1 MSSARTK
8 SRSIQLPSGR
18 TEVTEVLETCEA
30 IQRRK
35 FNPFLLDVGRSIM
48 TLRKYFTYW
57 KTFSDHCLDA
67 RTLNSL
73 SDVVRLQNSQLKY
86 ESSALYADPEFLSE
100 KFRSLSI
107 ENLAQVFLKSWHPI
121 VELEQLAMTTVVEA
135 LHYWD
140 ELLPYDVR
148 RKKLEAS
155 RLAAPSSLDSESLE
169 KMGVMAQETFSESI
183 EKLWNEMRQ
192 NMDEKGKLN
201 YWNFVKGKDFE
212 ETTKRAY
219 LVSFLVT
226 YGYVTLEKRD
236 GELFL
241 LPHERKR
248 EIDLGKLVSF
258 PISIKPS

>member
-1 MSSARTK
+1 MTDAEDRPRK
-8 SRSIQLPSGR
+8 VRLPSGR
-18 TEVTEVLETCEA
+18 TEVTEVLETCVA

-35 FNPFLLDVGRSIM
+35 FNPFLLDVGRSIA
-48 TLRKYFTYW
+48 TLRKYFVHW

-86 ESSALYADPEFLSE
+86 ESSALYADPEFLAE
-100 KFRSLSI
+100 KLRSLSI
-107 ENLAQVFLKSWHPI
+107 DNLAHVLLKSWHPI

-140 ELLPYDVR
+140 ALLPYDVR

-169 KMGVMAQETFSESI
+169 NMGIVAQETFSESI

-192 NMDEKGKLN
+192 KVDEEGQLD
-201 YWNFVKGKDFE
+201 YWNFVKGNSYQ
-212 ETTKRAY
+212 ETTGRAY

-226 YGYVTLEKRD
+226 YGYATLEKRD
-236 GELFL
+236 KELL
-241 LPHERKR
+241 LVPHATKMKL
-248 EIDLGKLVSF
+248 DFGKLVSF
-258 PISIKPS
+258 PISIKPR